1 MNTYVAPVSE
11 FTRDPDA
18 AMRPEALLAKIRH
31 AAGDAHTAAI
41 DAHAAAL
48 ALFGDSIL
56 SNMFMLGY
64 AWQRGGVPLSHAAI
78 NRAIELNGV
87 AVAANR
93 RLRQRPPGG
102 APTRRALDRAA
113 AAPRSC
119 SCMCR
124 NRSSTP
130 SPAAWPT

>member
-11 FTRDPDA
+11 FTRNPDA

-93 RLRQRPPGG
+93 AAFDSAWRRTS
-102 APTRRALDRAA
+102 PTRSRPRCVRA
-113 AAPRSC
+113 PKSC
-119 SCMCR
+119 NCMCR

-130 SPAAWPT
+130 SRAAWPT